1 MHRHLRG
8 LLVAAAATLASASQ
22 PFSWADAQASMH
34 ACTNES
40 RPLVDKYAYLSTR
53 HAVGNALN
61 GWMHVFMYA
70 LASGRQ
76 PVVGSGVAPRL
87 FCGRE
92 GAFSCGVPFVNDAR
106 TLGGVRKMVGRHA
119 APFSDRTTAVLAS
132 DANQGYQWHGV
143 GWLQRSTQR
152 LARPQAVFVGLLTPV
167 LILPYSLLLSVLS

>member
-70 LASGRQ
+70 LASRGRAAET
-76 PVVGSGVAPRL
+76 SRPRT
-87 FCGRE
+87 RE
-92 GAFSCGVPFVNDAR
+92 GAGTSGSS
-106 TLGGVRKMVGRHA
+106 GA
-119 APFSDRTTAVLAS
+119 AP
-132 DANQGYQWHGV
+132 
-143 GWLQRSTQR
+143 
-152 LARPQAVFVGLLTPV
+152 PQ
-167 LILPYSLLLSVLS
+167 

>member
-61 GWMHVFMYA
+61 GWTGDSA
-70 LASGRQ
+70 ATCTETPAR
-76 PVVGSGVAPRL
+76 PRAAGA
-87 FCGRE
+87 FETSPPCWTAETSRPRTRE
-92 GAFSCGVPFVNDAR
+92 GAGAGS
-106 TLGGVRKMVGRHA
+106 GGA
-119 APFSDRTTAVLAS
+119 AP
-132 DANQGYQWHGV
+132 
-143 GWLQRSTQR
+143 
-152 LARPQAVFVGLLTPV
+152 PQ
-167 LILPYSLLLSVLS
+167 

>member
-119 APFSDRTTAVLAS
+119 APFSDRTTDVLAS

-143 GWLQRSTQR
+143 GWL
-152 LARPQAVFVGLLTPV
+152 
-167 LILPYSLLLSVLS
+167 

>member
-61 GWMHVFMYA
+61 GWTGDSA
-70 LASGRQ
+70 ATCTETPARARTAGAAETSR
-76 PVVGSGVAPRL
+76 PCWTAETSRPRT
-87 FCGRE
+87 RE
-92 GAFSCGVPFVNDAR
+92 GAGASGIGP
-106 TLGGVRKMVGRHA
+106 GGGA
-119 APFSDRTTAVLAS
+119 AP
-132 DANQGYQWHGV
+132 
-143 GWLQRSTQR
+143 
-152 LARPQAVFVGLLTPV
+152 PQ
-167 LILPYSLLLSVLS
+167 

>member
-61 GWMHVFMYA
+61 GWTGDSAATCTETPA
-70 LASGRQ
+70 L
-76 PVVGSGVAPRL
+76 PRTVNGTGHTGPSE
-87 FCGRE
+87 FC
-92 GAFSCGVPFVNDAR
+92 ATS
-106 TLGGVRKMVGRHA
+106 
-119 APFSDRTTAVLAS
+119 
-132 DANQGYQWHGV
+132 
-143 GWLQRSTQR
+143 
-152 LARPQAVFVGLLTPV
+152 
-167 LILPYSLLLSVLS
+167 I